1 MRSLRRARWATC
13 ALVLVTCLPAIA
25 DHKKS
30 LADCTSFGQ
39 SNKGDDAVVFTV
51 NNACTIP
58 LDCTLEWHVICAPDA
73 RSRRSDHPTV
83 AKFALD
89 HGSQETREA
98 SAAVCGDDAWV
109 IHDIQWG
116 CEPSKD

>member
-25 DHKKS
+25 DRHKS
-30 LADCTSFGQ
+30 LADCTTVDQ
-39 SNKGDDAVVFTV
+39 ANKDDDAVVFTV

-58 LDCTLEWHVICAPDA
+58 LDCKLEWHVVCAPEA
-73 RSRRSDHPTV
+73 KSRRTDHPTV
-83 AKFALD
+83 NTFALAQ
-89 HGSQETREA
+89 GKAQTFEA
-98 SAAVCGDDAWV
+98 SAAICGDDAWA
-109 IHDIQWG
+109 IHNIQWD